1 MEKEGKE
8 KARVWGSRGF
18 YTKSSAT
25 SYITEIKTVEGH
37 NLHWFF
43 KFRDTLYSILH
54 VLYSVLWFKDD
65 FITRRQDDKLR
76 DFRCTLSFV

>member
-1 MEKEGKE
+1 MEKEGEE
-8 KARVWGSRGF
+8 KARVSGSRGF

-25 SYITEIKTVEGH
+25 SYIAEIKTVERH

-43 KFRDTLYSILH
+43 KFRDTLYSVLYA
-54 VLYSVLWFKDD
+54 LYSVLWFKDD
-65 FITRRQDDKLR
+65 FITRRQDDKSR